1 MLLNEIK
8 GEKYMRTTL
17 NVPEDLMEEALRIT
31 QFRSKTD
38 VVIYSLKE
46 LIRRK
51 RLEELKELKGKV
63 DLKVDLTRSRRR
75 RG

>member
-1 MLLNEIK
+1 
-8 GEKYMRTTL
+8 MRTTL

-31 QFRSKTD
+31 RFRSKTD

-51 RLEELKELKGKV
+51 RLEELKDLKGKV
-63 DLKVDLTRSRRR
+63 DLEIDLKRSRRR

>member
-1 MLLNEIK
+1 
-8 GEKYMRTTL
+8 MRTTL
-17 NVPEDLMEEALRIT
+17 NVPDDLMEEALRIT
-31 QFRSKTD
+31 RFRSKTD
-38 VVIYSLKE
+38 VVIYSLRE

-63 DLKVDLTRSRRR
+63 HVDVDLKRSRRR

>member
-1 MLLNEIK
+1 
-8 GEKYMRTTL
+8 MRTTL
-17 NVPEDLMEEALRIT
+17 NVPDDLMQEALRVT
-31 QFRSKTD
+31 RFRSKTD

-46 LIRRK
+46 LIRRS

-63 DLKVDLTRSRRR
+63 DIDVDLKRSRRR

>member
-1 MLLNEIK
+1 MLTRGRL
-8 GEKYMRTTL
+8 YMRTTL
-17 NVPEDLMEEALRIT
+17 NVPEDLMAEALRIT
-31 QFRSKTD
+31 RFRSKTD

-51 RLEELKELKGKV
+51 KLEELKDLKGKV
-63 DLKVDLTRSRRR
+63 DIEIDLKRSRRR

>member
-1 MLLNEIK
+1 
-8 GEKYMRTTL
+8 MRTTL

-31 QFRSKTD
+31 RFRSKTD
-38 VVIYSLKE
+38 VVIHSLKE

-63 DLKVDLTRSRRR
+63 DVQIDLKRSRRR
-75 RG
+75 TE

>member
-1 MLLNEIK
+1 
-8 GEKYMRTTL
+8 MRTTL

>member
-1 MLLNEIK
+1 
-8 GEKYMRTTL
+8 MRTTL

-31 QFRSKTD
+31 RFRSKTD

-51 RLEELKELKGKV
+51 RLEELKDLKGKV
-63 DLKVDLTRSRRR
+63 DIEIDLKRSRRR
-75 RG
+75 RGEQVKEGR

>member
-1 MLLNEIK
+1 
-8 GEKYMRTTL
+8 MRTTL

-31 QFRSKTD
+31 RFRSKTD

-51 RLEELKELKGKV
+51 RLEELKDLKGKIDVRV
-63 DLKVDLTRSRRR
+63 DLNRSRRR

>member
-1 MLLNEIK
+1 
-8 GEKYMRTTL
+8 MRTTL

-31 QFRSKTD
+31 RFRSKTD

-51 RLEELKELKGKV
+51 RLEELKDLKGKV
-63 DLKVDLTRSRRR
+63 DIEIDLKRSRRR
-75 RG
+75 TG

>member
-1 MLLNEIK
+1 
-8 GEKYMRTTL
+8 MRTTL
-17 NVPEDLMEEALRIT
+17 NVPEDLMEEALRVT
-31 QFRSKTD
+31 RFRSKTD

-63 DLKVDLTRSRRR
+63 DVRVDLQRSRRR